1 MPQFLTNVLP
11 RAVARYTPETYSQL
25 ATAIQKNQLG
35 VSDRAGLV
43 GKPGGSWMA
52 TDVGKI
58 VQLWPWLPVITGY
71 FYGIIHSINGV
82 ISTYN

>member
-1 MPQFLTNVLP
+1 MFAFYSAVDTNVLP

-43 GKPGGSWMA
+43 GKPVGSWMA
-52 TDVGKI
+52 MDVGKI
-58 VQLWPWLPVITGY
+58 VVTRRNLTSW
-71 FYGIIHSINGV
+71 
-82 ISTYN
+82 